1 MIVTTYLDYYD
12 AIKEM
17 LELSEID
24 DDEQQE
30 IIQLVADYLG
40 SKFHDIKQH
49 NELVD
54 RFNQLAVVKDWPFR
68 MYKVLLE
75 CVFYTSAWVTEAY
88 EKDIRE
94 ALYLVNDLVQQ
105 RDDWYITAASP
116 RELSTFVNWA
126 WLNEYILKYLGYN
139 FDDGEKGDDESVEV

>member
-1 MIVTTYLDYYD
+1 
-12 AIKEM
+12 M

-40 SKFHDIKQH
+40 GGKFQDIKQH
-49 NELVD
+49 NELAD

-88 EKDIRE
+88 GKDIRE

-116 RELSTFVNWA
+116 RELSTFVNWT

-139 FDDGEKGDDESVEV
+139 IDDDEKGDGESAEV